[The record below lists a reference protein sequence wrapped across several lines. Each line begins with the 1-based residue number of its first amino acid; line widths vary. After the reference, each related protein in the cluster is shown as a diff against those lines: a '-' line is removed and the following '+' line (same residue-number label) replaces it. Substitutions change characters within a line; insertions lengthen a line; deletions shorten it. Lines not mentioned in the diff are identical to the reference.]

1 MKRERFV
8 KKDNE
13 LYVLLWSPKL
23 VEWAFFLFA
32 KDSQQKGVNIFTK
45 RGEFR
50 KSFLKTA
57 THDNIMPYL
66 RVLCSS
72 FNPSDYTKDM
82 LLKIDR
88 TINPQRYKLHWI
100 HFKRGLT
107 ELVTYWFFVKWMK
120 NADINFNKC
129 NPVTMKRRRF
139 VYVQIDEYKP
149 KNIKELFQGG
159 LLRSNKLQ

>member
-45 RGEFR
+45 RGKFR

-57 THDNIMPYL
+57 THDNIIPYL

-72 FNPSDYTKDM
+72 FNPSDYTKNI
-82 LLKIDR
+82 LLNIDR
-88 TINPQRYKLHWI
+88 TIHPIKYKFYWQDC
-100 HFKRGLT
+100 KRALT
-107 ELVTYWFFVKWMK
+107 ELTTEWFFVKWMK
-120 NADINFNKC
+120 NSDINFNRC
-129 NPVTMKRRRF
+129 NPVTFKKRRF
-139 VYVQIDEYKP
+139 VYIQIDEYKP
-149 KNIKELFQGG
+149 KNIKELFKGG
-159 LLRSNKLQ
+159 LPR